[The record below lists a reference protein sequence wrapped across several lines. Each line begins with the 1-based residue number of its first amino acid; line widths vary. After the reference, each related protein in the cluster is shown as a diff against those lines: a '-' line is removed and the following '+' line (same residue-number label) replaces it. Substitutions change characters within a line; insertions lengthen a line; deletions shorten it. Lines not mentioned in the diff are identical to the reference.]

1 MSEKT
6 SEFILENGIVTICRK
21 LYGEDLLNLANA
33 LFEGG
38 IKLIEVTFDQSDADC
53 IRKTSEAIAML
64 VANLGDKMQF
74 GAGTVLTLDQVKAA
88 AEAGATYIISP
99 NVDPEI
105 IRYTK
110 ELGLTSIPGAMTP
123 TEIVSAHQYGADI
136 VKVFPAGYLGLKYVK
151 DIKGPI
157 SHIPLLA
164 AGGIN
169 EENIGEYF
177 NAGYLGFGISGR
189 LTDGKLIKE
198 KNFKEFT
205 ERAKSFV
212 KALKEA

>member
-99 NVDPEI
+99 NVDPAI

-151 DIKGPI
+151 DVKGPI

>member
-151 DIKGPI
+151 DVKGPI

>member
-64 VANLGDKMQF
+64 VANLGDKMLF

-88 AEAGATYIISP
+88 ADAGATYIISP
-99 NVDPEI
+99 NVDPAI

-123 TEIVSAHQYGADI
+123 TEIVNAHQYGADI

-189 LTDGKLIKE
+189 LTEGKLIKE

-205 ERAKSFV
+205 ERAKAFV

>member
-136 VKVFPAGYLGLKYVK
+136 VKIFPAGYLGLKYVK
-151 DIKGPI
+151 DVKGPI